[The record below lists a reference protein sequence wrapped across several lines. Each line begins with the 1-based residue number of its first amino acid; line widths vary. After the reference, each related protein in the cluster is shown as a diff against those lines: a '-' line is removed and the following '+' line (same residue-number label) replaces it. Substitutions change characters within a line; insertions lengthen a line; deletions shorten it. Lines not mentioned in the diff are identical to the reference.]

1 MIFMARKEDVAKK
14 AVILMKNQKNIRNI
28 GIVAHIDHGKT
39 TLSDNLVA
47 TGGVISEELAGK
59 QCFMDSYDLEQERG
73 ITINSSNISL
83 AYHKPDGQDYLIN
96 LIDTPGH
103 VDFGGDVIRAMRAV
117 DGVVVVVDVVEGV
130 MPQTETVLRQAL
142 KEYVKPVLFLNK
154 VDRLVNEL
162 KVTPEE
168 MQKRF
173 VEVINDVNEVI
184 RKYRP
189 DEFKGKWNV
198 AVQDGSVVFGSAY
211 YNWAVSFNSIKEFGI
226 TFKDVY
232 DFCKNDDQKTLAKKS
247 PVSNVLLDMIIAHL
261 PDPLVAQKYRIVH
274 IWGGDMDSKYGVS
287 MKNCDPNGPFA
298 MMVTDLV
305 HDIHAGDVATGRIY
319 SGTISKGKEIFL
331 VGSNKKI
338 KVQQVALYMGAD
350 RVLVEEVSAGNI
362 AAIIGAKETYAG
374 ETVAEEKIKEFE
386 AFMSKAEPV
395 ITMSVEPKD
404 PKELPKLIEVLKQ
417 IVKEDPNVR
426 NDLNQTTGE
435 ILVSGMGEL
444 HLEIVKY
451 RIEHDNGVAIT
462 VSPPIVVYEEAI
474 QKESSIVEAKTP
486 NKHNKFKMKVEPMD
500 PEFYDKLIESK
511 IDGKI
516 RPGKDEEKVQKI
528 MDMGLSRDLA
538 KAVWTINNGCMLI
551 NRTRGII
558 QLNEVKELLIQSF
571 NEATNKGPLAGEK
584 VVGMFVY
591 LEDATLHEDAIHR
604 GPAQVIPAIKRGIYG
619 AMLSSDTV
627 IYEPT
632 QKLYISFPNDY
643 LGAMTKEL
651 QNRRAKLEDIKTQ
664 GEETIITGVAPVK
677 ELIGFSQASRSV
689 TQGKV
694 IWTAEYAGYEK
705 LPKELQKKIVMEIRT
720 RKGMDP
726 NPKDASYYLD

>member
-1 MIFMARKEDVAKK
+1 MARKEEVAKR
-14 AVILMKNQKNIRNI
+14 AVDLMKNQENIRNI

-39 TLSDNLVA
+39 TLSDNLIA
-47 TGGVISEELAGK
+47 TSGVISEELAGK
-59 QCFMDSYDLEQERG
+59 QCFMDSYDLEQKRG

-83 AYHKPDGQDYLIN
+83 VYHKSDGKDYLVN

-130 MPQTETVLRQAL
+130 MPQTETVIRQAL

-162 KVTPEE
+162 KVTSEE

-173 VEVINDVNEVI
+173 VEVINEVNAVI
-184 RKYRP
+184 EKYCP
-189 DEFKGKWNV
+189 EEFKGKWTV
-198 AVQDGSVVFGSAY
+198 SVKDGSVAFGSGF
-211 YNWAVSFNSIKEFGI
+211 YNWALSFDSIKELGV

-232 DFCKNDDQKTLAKKS
+232 DYCKADDQKTLAKKT
-247 PVSNVLLDMIIAHL
+247 PVSTVLLDVIIKHL
-261 PDPLVAQKYRIVH
+261 PNPLTAQNYRISH

-287 MKNCDPNGPFA
+287 MKKCDPKGPFA
-298 MMVTDLV
+298 MMVTDLI

-319 SGTISKGKEIFL
+319 SGEISRGKEVFL
-331 VGSNKKI
+331 VGTKKSI

-350 RVLVEEVSAGNI
+350 RVLVDSVSAGNI
-362 AAIIGAKETYAG
+362 AAIIGAKDTYAG
-374 ETVAEEKIKEFE
+374 ETIAEEPIKEFE
-386 AFMSKAEPV
+386 SFMSKAEPV
-395 ITMSVEPKD
+395 ITMSVEAKN

-417 IVKEDPNVR
+417 IVKEDPNVKTE
-426 NDLNQTTGE
+426 LNQTTGE

-444 HLEIVKY
+444 HLEIVQY
-451 RIEHDNGVAIT
+451 RIEHDNGIAIN
-462 VSPPIVVYEEAI
+462 VSPPIVVYEETI
-474 QKESSIVEAKTP
+474 QKASPVVEAKTP
-486 NKHNKFKMKVEPMD
+486 NKHNKFKLMIEPMTS
-500 PEFYDKLIESK
+500 EFYEKLLDTK

-516 RPGKDEEKVQKI
+516 REGKDDDKVQKMI
-528 MDMGLSRDLA
+528 EIGLTRDLA
-538 KAVWTINNGCMLI
+538 KAVWTVNNGCMLI

-571 NEATNKGPLAGEK
+571 NEATNNGPLAGEK

-591 LEDATLHEDAIHR
+591 IDDAKLHEDAIHR
-604 GPAQVIPAIKRGIYG
+604 GPAQVIPAIKRGIFA
-619 AMLSSDTV
+619 AMLSSDPV
-627 IYEPT
+627 IYEPK
-632 QKLYISFPNDY
+632 QKLYLSFPNEY

-651 QNRRAKLEDIKTQ
+651 QNRRARLENIKTQ
-664 GEETIITGVAPVK
+664 GEETIITGIAPVK

-705 LPKELQKKIVMEIRT
+705 LPKELQKKVVTEIRT
-720 RKGMDP
+720 RKGMEP